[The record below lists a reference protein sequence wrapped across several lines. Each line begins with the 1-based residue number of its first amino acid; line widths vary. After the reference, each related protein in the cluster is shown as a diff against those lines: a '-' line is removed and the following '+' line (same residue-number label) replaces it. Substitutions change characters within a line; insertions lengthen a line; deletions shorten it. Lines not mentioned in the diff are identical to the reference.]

1 MENIFMTNSL
11 QNNNHFTVNRII
23 RGLSKIGQVEY
34 RIGSQVVEF
43 YKNNVLFGKI
53 ENGVI
58 YLLNALGQLKKL
70 DVKKFLK
77 ENVFIQQAKIAY
89 NAV

>member
-1 MENIFMTNSL
+1 MFMTHSL
-11 QNNNHFTVNRII
+11 QNNNHFIVNRII
-23 RGLSKIGQVEY
+23 RVLSSIGQVEY
-34 RIGSQVVEF
+34 RIGTQVVEF

-53 ENGVI
+53 ENGIV

-70 DVKKFLK
+70 DVKLSLK

>member
-1 MENIFMTNSL
+1 MTHSL
-11 QNNNHFTVNRII
+11 QNNNHFIVNRII
-23 RGLSKIGQVEY
+23 RVLSSIGQVEY
-34 RIGSQVVEF
+34 RIGTQVVEF

-53 ENGVI
+53 ENGIV
-58 YLLNALGQLKKL
+58 YLLNVLGQLKKL
-70 DVKKFLK
+70 DVKLSLK

>member
-1 MENIFMTNSL
+1 MKQMFMTHSL
-11 QNNNHFTVNRII
+11 QNNNHFIVNRII
-23 RGLSKIGQVEY
+23 RVLSSIGQVEY
-34 RIGSQVVEF
+34 RIGTQMVEF

-53 ENGVI
+53 ENGIV
-58 YLLNALGQLKKL
+58 YLLNALGQLKQL
-70 DVKKFLK
+70 DVKLSLK

>member
-1 MENIFMTNSL
+1 MTNSL

-34 RIGSQVVEF
+34 RIGSQMVEF

-77 ENVFIQQAKIAY
+77 ENVFIQQAKISY

>member
-1 MENIFMTNSL
+1 MTHSL
-11 QNNNHFTVNRII
+11 QNNNHFIVNRII
-23 RGLSKIGQVEY
+23 RVLSSIGQVEY
-34 RIGSQVVEF
+34 RIGTQVVEF

-53 ENGVI
+53 ENGIV

-70 DVKKFLK
+70 DVKLSLK

>member
-1 MENIFMTNSL
+1 MTHSL
-11 QNNNHFTVNRII
+11 QNNNHFIVNRII
-23 RGLSKIGQVEY
+23 RVLSSIGQVEY
-34 RIGSQVVEF
+34 RIGTQMVEF

-53 ENGVI
+53 ENGIV
-58 YLLNALGQLKKL
+58 YLLNALGQLKQL
-70 DVKKFLK
+70 DVKLSLK